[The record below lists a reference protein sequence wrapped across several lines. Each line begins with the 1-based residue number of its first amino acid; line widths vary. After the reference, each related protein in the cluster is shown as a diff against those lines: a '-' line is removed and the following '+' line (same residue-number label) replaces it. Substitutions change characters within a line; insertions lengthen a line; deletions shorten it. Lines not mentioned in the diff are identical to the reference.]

1 MIATLVGLHG
11 PLTGKRFPV
20 RGASLTLGRTADSDV
35 VLATRLAS
43 RTHAELRYEAGE
55 HVLHDRN
62 SRNGVEVNG
71 RKVTVHPLRSGDE
84 ITVGEEV
91 FRFELVEEPERV
103 EPNVTYALTGVAL
116 KSPVLRV
123 TVSGGGPVGLAF
135 ALLLEQLLGTRVSIT
150 LYESRWC
157 QGDGGVIKWKTS
169 RHGNARRQQ
178 VVTLQSRQYLKLP
191 GEVQDRLFTDGG
203 FTEMWP
209 PGPDSIEGK
218 PPRNVRIAYIEDQLL
233 ADANEKSRIRL
244 VPEAFDPVAA
254 ADDLAGQHVLAICE
268 GSRSRTR
275 EHFADRFGAGDTS
288 PYSLDGVHLQD
299 VVLGLRVK
307 SKLPDPMAVLLTVAQ
322 NRFLLNSLR
331 GEGFLNIRLTSEE
344 TKEAVGIDPVRQAF
358 TECIQGA
365 PCLMEKTV
373 AGDFSCSRHDTL
385 FLPALLRRSPFW
397 GRVAE
402 GLKLFGVA
410 EDDLTAVT
418 VFRLDMTQRGR
429 FSAALSARTAAT
441 PGTFGFLLGDA
452 ANAVHFWPG
461 RGLNSGLAG
470 AVSLA
475 RCLASRWSGTGF
487 RDADFTRHEALMAM
501 LQYRHK
507 TRAWRQM
514 TTTDAAG
521 ATVAIKNLIARGI
534 EEGRTTSPDRGTDL
548 DTLME
553 RLRQIR
559 SRLAARTDGLP
570 DDATLRAHLERLDD
584 RTLHTLV
591 VSEPWDSAGVGG
603 EEVDV
608 DWLLAEADTPLPA
621 GPTGAVRPRPR
632 AGSPVPAAVS
642 AGLR

>member
-20 RGASLTLGRTADSDV
+20 RGATLTLGRAADSDV

-43 RTHAELRYEAGE
+43 RVHAELRCEAGE
-55 HVLHDRN
+55 HVLHDRD

-71 RKVTVHPLRSGDE
+71 RKVAVHPLRSGDE
-84 ITVGEEV
+84 ITVGDEV
-91 FRFELVEEPERV
+91 FRFELVEEPDRV

-116 KSPVLRV
+116 SSPVLRV
-123 TVSGGGPVGLAF
+123 TVSGGGPIGLAF

-150 LYESRWC
+150 VYESRWYR
-157 QGDGGVIKWKTS
+157 GDDGVVRWKNS

-191 GEVQDRLFTDGG
+191 AEVQERLFTDGG

-209 PGPDSIEGK
+209 SGPDSIQGG

-233 ADANEKSRIRL
+233 AHANEKRHRIQL

-254 ADDLAGQHVLAICE
+254 ADDLAGRHVLVICE

-288 PYSLDGVHLQD
+288 PFSVDGVHLQD

-307 SKLPDPMAVLLTVAQ
+307 STLPDPTAVLLTVAQ

-331 GEGFLNIRLTSEE
+331 GEGFLNMRLTSAE

-358 TECIQGA
+358 TECIQGQ
-365 PCLMEKTV
+365 PCLMEKTP
-373 AGDFSCSRHDTL
+373 AGEFSCSRHDTL
-385 FLPALLRRSPFW
+385 FLPALLRRSSFW
-397 GRVAE
+397 GRVTE

-429 FSAALSARTAAT
+429 FSAALSARTAGS
-441 PGTFGFLLGDA
+441 PETFGFLLGDA

-487 RDADFTRHEALMAM
+487 RDADFVRHEALMAM

-514 TTTDAAG
+514 TTTDADG
-521 ATVAIKNLIARGI
+521 STVAIKDLIARGI
-534 EEGRTTSPDRGTDL
+534 EEGLATSPDRGTDL

-559 SRLAARTDGLP
+559 SRLAARLDGLP
-570 DDATLRAHLERLDD
+570 DDAALRAHLERLDD

-608 DWLLAEADTPLPA
+608 DWLLPEADTPFPA
-621 GPTGAVRPRPR
+621 GAGTGARTGAVGPRR
-632 AGSPVPAAVS
+632 AGSPVPVA
-642 AGLR
+642 

>member
-1 MIATLVGLHG
+1 
-11 PLTGKRFPV
+11 
-20 RGASLTLGRTADSDV
+20 
-35 VLATRLAS
+35 
-43 RTHAELRYEAGE
+43 
-55 HVLHDRN
+55 
-62 SRNGVEVNG
+62 
-71 RKVTVHPLRSGDE
+71 
-84 ITVGEEV
+84 
-91 FRFELVEEPERV
+91 
-103 EPNVTYALTGVAL
+103 
-116 KSPVLRV
+116 
-123 TVSGGGPVGLAF
+123 
-135 ALLLEQLLGTRVSIT
+135 
-150 LYESRWC
+150 
-157 QGDGGVIKWKTS
+157 
-169 RHGNARRQQ
+169 
-178 VVTLQSRQYLKLP
+178 
-191 GEVQDRLFTDGG
+191 
-203 FTEMWP
+203 
-209 PGPDSIEGK
+209 
-218 PPRNVRIAYIEDQLL
+218 
-233 ADANEKSRIRL
+233 
-244 VPEAFDPVAA
+244 
-254 ADDLAGQHVLAICE
+254 
-268 GSRSRTR
+268 
-275 EHFADRFGAGDTS
+275 
-288 PYSLDGVHLQD
+288 
-299 VVLGLRVK
+299 
-307 SKLPDPMAVLLTVAQ
+307 
-322 NRFLLNSLR
+322 
-331 GEGFLNIRLTSEE
+331 
-344 TKEAVGIDPVRQAF
+344 
-358 TECIQGA
+358 
-365 PCLMEKTV
+365 MEKTV

-385 FLPALLRRSPFW
+385 FLPALLRKSPFW

-429 FSAALSARTAAT
+429 FSAALSARTPAT

-452 ANAVHFWPG
+452 ANAIHFWPG

-521 ATVAIKNLIARGI
+521 ATVAIKDLIARGI

-642 AGLR
+642 AGAR